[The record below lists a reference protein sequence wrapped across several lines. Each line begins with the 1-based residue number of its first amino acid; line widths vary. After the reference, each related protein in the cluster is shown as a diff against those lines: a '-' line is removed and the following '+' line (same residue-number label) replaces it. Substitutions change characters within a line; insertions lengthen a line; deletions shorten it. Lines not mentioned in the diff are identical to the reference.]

1 MADPVLESSLASHR
15 AGRFADAEEGYRR
28 CLRSGIEEAA
38 FPLSVVLL
46 QQQRYAEAA
55 GVLEPLAATKPGDAQ
70 VATNLSIALRNS
82 GRADA
87 ALHAARRAVDA
98 SPGNAG
104 ALNALGLAAL
114 ELGRYEEALA
124 AFDGGL
130 RLAPNEP
137 ALELHRGKCLHQ
149 LGRLAAA
156 LAAFQHVVARA
167 PGLVEG
173 WRSLGTVQMKSG
185 LIPAALESRARALAL
200 APGDHEVA
208 LEHAIALLHAG
219 SAAAAVQRLDALL
232 KAQPE
237 HVPGW
242 TWLGRAHL
250 KHGDL
255 AAARTAFERAGSLDP
270 ADPVIAHY
278 RVSLGGVLPDD
289 VESDYIRVLFDDFA
303 DHFESILVDRLAY
316 DTPRKLVRFLQDAGV
331 RETATVLDLG
341 CGTGLMAAALAGAGC
356 RIDGVDLSPRMLEQ
370 ARAKGLYRELHV
382 AEMLQF
388 LRAATAQWEL
398 IVAADV
404 FIYVADLR
412 PVFEAVRERLAP
424 GGRLAF
430 SIETSSAEQTELPP
444 ETGRY
449 RHSPQR
455 LAEALAAAGFERIR
469 REAVVLRME
478 SGVPVAGELLLAAR
492 P

>member
-1 MADPVLESSLASHR
+1 MADPDLESSLASHR
-15 AGRFADAEEGYRR
+15 AGLLAEAEAGYRR
-28 CLRSGIEEAA
+28 CLRAGIEEAA
-38 FPLSVVLL
+38 FPLSVTLL

-55 GVLEPLAATKPGDAQ
+55 AVLEPLAAAKPGDAQ
-70 VATNLSIALRNS
+70 VATNLSIALRHS
-82 GRADA
+82 GRANDA
-87 ALHAARRAVDA
+87 LNAAQRAVAA
-98 SPGNAG
+98 SSGEAG
-104 ALNALGLAAL
+104 AFNALGLAAL
-114 ELGRYEEALA
+114 ELDRPEEALA
-124 AFDGGL
+124 AFDAGL
-130 RLAPNEP
+130 RAAPGQP
-137 ALELHRGKCLHQ
+137 ALALHRGKCLHQ
-149 LGRLAAA
+149 LGRLSAA

-185 LIPAALESRARALAL
+185 LIPAALESRTRALAL
-200 APGDHEVA
+200 APDDHEVA

-232 KAQPE
+232 QAQPE

-250 KHGDL
+250 KQGDL

-278 RVSLGGVLPDD
+278 LVSLDGALPDD
-289 VESDYIRVLFDDFA
+289 VESDYIRALFDDFA
-303 DHFESILVDRLAY
+303 DHFESILVDRLGY
-316 DTPRKLVRFLQDAGV
+316 DTPRKLARLLHDAGGGA
-331 RETATVLDLG
+331 ATVLDLG
-341 CGTGLMAAALAGAGC
+341 CGTGLMASALAGAAC

-388 LRAATAQWEL
+388 LREATAQWDL

-404 FIYVADLR
+404 FIYMADLR

-449 RHSPQR
+449 RHAPQR

-492 P
+492 S